1 MKKRIEEL
9 RNSMLAAGVY
19 STADIEEICK
29 LEEDFAAECEE
40 IAEQCEAEGYPSN
53 GENYELRCAEAR
65 KCYDERIA
73 LIDSAY

>member
-1 MKKRIEEL
+1 MKKKIAEL

-19 STADIEEICK
+19 SSTDIEEICK
-29 LEEDFAAECEE
+29 LEEDFVEECEE
-40 IAEQCEAEGYPSN
+40 IAEQCEVEGYPSN
-53 GENYELRCAEAR
+53 GDNYELRCAEVR